1 MIRVALDAMGSDNAP
16 QAEIEGAAQALREL
30 PPTFRIQLVGR
41 TADIEAGLA
50 KAQVSDR
57 SRIDVVE
64 APEVVGMGEKPLQ
77 AIRGKPNS
85 SIAVGLTLQKK
96 KGSDA
101 FISAGNTGAVMAAST
116 LLLRLHPGVERPAIG
131 TVFPTA
137 QQPVLLLDAGANVD
151 CDPKELLGFAHLGAV
166 YARDVLG
173 RTHPSVGLLNIGEE
187 DEKGNAVV
195 KEAHQLFK
203 SASNFKYLGNVEG
216 RDIPAGECRGIPLD
230 VVVCDGFVGNIVLK
244 FYESAARVF
253 VSLLRQEIPDILTR
267 PEMAKVLKVLDYST
281 YGGAPLL
288 GVKGVSIICH
298 GSSQP
303 KAIRNAIRVAVQMV
317 ENEMDRHID
326 AELTQRAGQVVG

>member
-1 MIRVALDAMGSDNAP
+1 MIRVALDAMGSDQAP
-16 QAEIEGAAQALREL
+16 QAELEGVAQALREL
-30 PPTFRIQLVGR
+30 PPTFRVQLVGR
-41 TADIEAGLA
+41 TADIEAGLR
-50 KAQVSDR
+50 QVEIVDR
-57 SRIDVVE
+57 ARVDVVE

-77 AIRGKPNS
+77 AVRGKPHS
-85 SIAVGLTLQKK
+85 SIAVGLGLQKQ
-96 KGSDA
+96 GASDA

-116 LLLRLHPGVERPAIG
+116 LLLRLHPGVQRPAIG

-151 CDPKELLGFAHLGAV
+151 CDPRELLGFAHLGAV

-173 RTHPSVGLLNIGEE
+173 RPHPAVGLLNIGEE

-195 KEAHQLFK
+195 KEANQLFK
-203 SASNFKYLGNVEG
+203 TATNFRYVGNVEG
-216 RDIPAGECRGIPLD
+216 RDIPAGECRGVPLD

-253 VSLLRQEIPDILTR
+253 VSLLRQEIPDILKR
-267 PEMAKVLKVLDYST
+267 PEMGKVLKVLDYST

-288 GVKGVSIICH
+288 GVRGVSIICH

-326 AELTQRAGQVVG
+326 AELTQGTGKAVV

>member
-1 MIRVALDAMGSDNAP
+1 VIRVALDAMGSDNAP
-16 QAEIEGAAQALREL
+16 QVEIEGAAQALREL
-30 PPTFRIQLVGR
+30 PPTFRVQLVGR
-41 TADIEAGLA
+41 TADIEAGLS
-50 KAQVSDR
+50 KAGVSDR
-57 SRIDVVE
+57 SRLEIIE

-85 SIAVGLTLQKK
+85 SIAVGLGLQKK
-96 KGSDA
+96 KASDA

-151 CDPKELLGFAHLGAV
+151 CDPRELLGFAHLGAV

-173 RTHPSVGLLNIGEE
+173 RPHPAVGLLNIGEE

-203 SASNFKYLGNVEG
+203 SATNFQYVGNVEG
-216 RDIPAGECRGIPLD
+216 RDIPAGECRGAPLD

-253 VSLLRQEIPDILTR
+253 VSLLKHEIPDILKR

-326 AELTQRAGQVVG
+326 AELTQGTGNAVA